1 MKCLPSAPALGFALL
16 LSGIAAPGLLA
27 QGVEPTKSEQELR
40 AFYLRSCSR
49 CHGVDGSARASDG
62 RKLKGRDFT
71 SERGLRGESNEALVK
86 TIRRG
91 IYFGLAMPSFKKE
104 LSDEEALILVR
115 DILRKVRKGEPVLPG
130 ANPILASRPETS
142 ASAGSR

>member
-1 MKCLPSAPALGFALL
+1 MG
-16 LSGIAAPGLLA
+16 
-27 QGVEPTKSEQELR
+27 PTKSEQELR

-104 LSDEEALILVR
+104 LSEEEALILVR
-115 DILRKVRKGEPVLPG
+115 DILRKVRKGEPIQSEVNPSL
-130 ANPILASRPETS
+130 ANRPEAS
-142 ASAGSR
+142 ASAKPQ

>member
-1 MKCLPSAPALGFALL
+1 MKSLPTAPTIGLALL
-16 LSGIAAPGLLA
+16 LSGLAAPCLRA
-27 QGVEPTKSEQELR
+27 QGLGPTKSEQDLR
-40 AFYLRSCSR
+40 AFYFHSCSR
-49 CHGVDGSARASDG
+49 CHGVDGSARAPDG

-71 SERGLRGESNEALVK
+71 SERGLRGESDEALAK

-115 DILRKVRKGEPVLPG
+115 DILRKVRKGEPVQPG
-130 ANPILASRPETS
+130 ANPTLASRPETS
-142 ASAGSR
+142 ASAKPQ